1 MHTRSDMRRWFFTTC
16 AHAARVRRF
25 WALGDKERALG
36 VPISP
41 LCDREKDAGIGLVKN
56 QIGFF
61 NFVCLPYYTALAR
74 ALPASRPVVLA
85 NCQANFEA
93 WNEQLSLWKAHAPQ

>member
-1 MHTRSDMRRWFFTTC
+1 MRRWFFTTC

-41 LCDREKDAGIGLVKN
+41 LCDREKDMNVPKS
-56 QIGFF
+56 QVGFF
-61 NFVCLPYYTALAR
+61 KFICLPFYAVVADLVEPNMVAFQRLQENLRGWQRKLAKQPTSPTPPK
-74 ALPASRPVVLA
+74 L
-85 NCQANFEA
+85 
-93 WNEQLSLWKAHAPQ
+93 